1 MNEVLDEVESL
12 KVIENAFQRG
22 NLEMRN
28 KAMLLLQAIISKKE
42 MQVENFEMLYEQGEW
57 DGTA

>member
-1 MNEVLDEVESL
+1 MNEVIDEVESL
-12 KVIENAFQRG
+12 RLIEHAFQRG

-28 KAMLLLQAIISKKE
+28 KAMLLLQAIISNKE

-57 DGTA
+57 DGNS